1 MRILD
6 ERREALVER
15 ERSASQSTRKP
26 SAFAFSARLFLASLR
41 ALANRFNLSLRSN
54 HRRVRP
60 PVSRRLPRRGILHL
74 IHHPRH
80 PPSA

>member
-6 ERREALVER
+6 ERQEALVER

-26 SAFAFSARLFLASLR
+26 SAFAFSAQLFLASLR
-41 ALANRFNLSLRSN
+41 ALANRFNLSPLY
-54 HRRVRP
+54 HRRVRS

-80 PPSA
+80 LPTA